1 MWGPIIEK
9 AWAKVKGTYSNS
21 DFGYVVNGIRSL
33 TGVPVFYHESAMIQT
48 D

>member
-21 DFGYVVNGIRSL
+21 DSGILASGLRSL
-33 TGVPVFYHESAMIQT
+33 VGAPNF
-48 D
+48 